1 MHSLLFPGQ
10 GNELWMPKCHKC
22 GKKAI
27 VYQKYSGMLL
37 CQTHFDLDVNRKI
50 RESLRRTNL
59 FAHEAHIA
67 IALSGGSDSA
77 TLLFALKS
85 IFSQRRDIEFTAI
98 ILDEGSEVY
107 WKERLA
113 WAKAFAIKQDVPFIT
128 RSIADAMEVHAHG
141 REAADLSFDKCSIKE
156 SILQR
161 MALDLGANALAM
173 GHTLDDEALSV
184 FLHLTKGTIDGLSR
198 LQPSAEKKETVP
210 IMKPLRR
217 IPAKETRLFAIRHE
231 LASPFA
237 SQSCSSSPAVSM
249 KMEAERMLD
258 EFDLRHPGTKYSL
271 LCSLDRVIE
280 LQDRST
286 IGPITGAKP
295 LCEDGK

>member
-1 MHSLLFPGQ
+1 MLK
-10 GNELWMPKCHKC
+10 MTKCHKC

-27 VYQKYSGMLL
+27 IYQKYSGMLL
-37 CQTHFDLDVNRKI
+37 CQTHFDEDVNRKI
-50 RESLRRTNL
+50 RESLRKTNL

-98 ILDEGSEVY
+98 ILDEGPEVY

-113 WAKAFAIKQDVPFIT
+113 WAKAFAMLQDVPFIT
-128 RSIADAMEVHAHG
+128 KSIADAMEVPTNE
-141 REAADLSFDKCSIKE
+141 RETGDLPGGNGAMKQ

-173 GHTLDDEALSV
+173 GHTLDDEALLV
-184 FLHLTKGTIDGLSR
+184 FLHLMKGTIEGLSQLR
-198 LQPSAEKKETVP
+198 PSAGMKEKVP
-210 IMKPLRR
+210 IIKPLRR
-217 IPAKETRLFAIRHE
+217 IPAKETRLYAIRHE
-231 LASPFA
+231 LASPFVPH
-237 SQSCSSSPAVSM
+237 SRSCPPAVSM
-249 KMEAERMLD
+249 KKEAGRMLNG
-258 EFDLRHPGTKYSL
+258 FDSRHPGTKYSL
-271 LCSLDRVIE
+271 LCSLDRIIE

-286 IGPITGAKP
+286 IGPLTRAKP